1 MARVVA
7 KATMPTSVSCRR
19 NPPASGSH
27 SGFTLLEVLVVL
39 VLIAGAIA
47 IVAPR
52 LEKTYAAI
60 VSSGDRAESI
70 RQIERLPAMV
80 RATGQVLDL
89 PAQSDTLQGLLDLPE
104 GWRVQTLQPL
114 LIEASGACHGSSIS
128 VHPPLSDDAET
139 WRLGEPDCRVLDDVE

>member
-1 MARVVA
+1 
-7 KATMPTSVSCRR
+7 MPTSASCRR
-19 NPPASGSH
+19 NTPASGFL

-39 VLIAGAIA
+39 VLIAGAVA

-70 RQIERLPAMV
+70 RQVERLPAMV
-80 RATGQVLDL
+80 RATGQVLEL
-89 PAQSDTLQGLLDLPE
+89 PAQSDALAGLLTLPE
-104 GWRVQTLQPL
+104 GWRIQTAEPL

-128 VHPPLSDDAET
+128 VRPRRADTAET
-139 WRLGEPDCRVLDDVE
+139 WRLAEPDCRVLDSGE